1 MKTLATNKRAYFDY
15 DILETLEAGVELSG
29 PEVKSLKAGHVSLK
43 GAYAAITGQGPVLL
57 NMHVSAY
64 GPAGKHGAAYD
75 PTRTRRLLLHKKEV
89 GYLRGK
95 AQEQGLTIVPVS
107 VYIKGNLIKVA
118 LGLGRG
124 KKVRDKRES
133 IKRRDQEREMK
144 RAIKLN

>member
-1 MKTLATNKRAYFDY
+1 MKTLATNKRATFDY
-15 DILETLEAGVELSG
+15 DILETFEAGVELSG

-43 GAYAAITGQGPVLL
+43 GAYAAITHQGPVLL
-57 NMHVSAY
+57 NMHVRAY
-64 GPAGKHGAAYD
+64 DPAGKHGAAYD

-95 AQEQGLTIVPVS
+95 AQEQGLTIIPVS

-124 KKVRDKRES
+124 KKIRDKRES
-133 IKRRDQEREMK
+133 IKRRDQNREMK
-144 RAIKLN
+144 REIKRG